1 MKKEDAHSAPRR
13 PPSIPSQWCVCRD
26 VPRLGEMGVVHPRC
40 TQEGKGAFPLKT
52 WPTACVCSG
61 IVSFNS
67 RRGRK
72 PDEIL
77 LEQLQQRLVSWS
89 FRAMHQRF
97 PTRHFWV
104 LTNYMLKLLPR
115 STFFKEKTPTSSPP
129 PPSRINHLHCALF
142 QSPWQLNGEA
152 EDRPFPRSRASV
164 LLNSVSDNSWLWI
177 QPDSQGTCTLSL
189 ALSWGAQEA
198 GFQHSLNTINFSS
211 DAACLSL
218 FLMFP

>member
-129 PPSRINHLHCALF
+129 PQQNQSPPLCIVPEPVTAKWWGWGPAFSTITSLCAAKLCVRQLLAVDPARQPGHLHVELG
-142 QSPWQLNGEA
+142 SQLRCTGG
-152 EDRPFPRSRASV
+152 
-164 LLNSVSDNSWLWI
+164 WLPT
-177 QPDSQGTCTLSL
+177 QLK
-189 ALSWGAQEA
+189 
-198 GFQHSLNTINFSS
+198 HN
-211 DAACLSL
+211 
-218 FLMFP
+218 